1 MAVSREAGRAGERG
15 SLKNLIA
22 AIATIVVADI
32 GFGLTYPLLNVILEA
47 RRVDAA
53 VIGLNA
59 AMGPLGI
66 IAAGPLIPLLARSVG
81 GKRLALA
88 AILAIILVLLSF
100 PLLPSLGVWFLTRF
114 LFGVAGGT
122 LYTLSEAWIVGFAPA
137 DARGRVAAIYGSML
151 SLGFCIGPFLLPY
164 TGVEGYLPFVL
175 AVILV
180 GLSAFPL
187 FFIDLADTEAEQR
200 GGTTMIGFARR
211 APLLLFAVATLTMF
225 DAVMLAFFPIFGLRS
240 GLDLKAASW
249 ALAVAIAGNAVLQY
263 PVGWLADRWS
273 RKGVLWLAVIATPLL
288 ALSLPV
294 VVLTPLLWPVALLL
308 GTSAYAVYIIA
319 MTVMGDRF
327 QGRDLVAGSAAFAA
341 MWGVGGIIG
350 PPLAGFALDLL
361 GPSGIPF
368 TMTAIYAGLIAG
380 LWLARG
386 ELVREAGGSRQ

>member
-1 MAVSREAGRAGERG
+1 MAVSREPSRAGERG
-15 SLKNLIA
+15 SLRNLIA

-32 GFGLTYPLLNVILEA
+32 GFGLTYPLLNVILES
-47 RRVDAA
+47 RRIDAA

-66 IAAGPLIPLLARSVG
+66 ILSGPFIPRLAARFG
-81 GKRLALA
+81 GRPLALA
-88 AILAIILVLLSF
+88 AMIAIILVLLSF
-100 PLLPSLGVWFLTRF
+100 PLFPTIEMWFVTRF

-122 LYTLSEAWIVGFAPA
+122 LYTLSEAWILGFAPP

-151 SLGFCIGPFLLPY
+151 SLGFSAGPFLLPY
-164 TGVEGYLPFVL
+164 TGVEGWLPFVL
-175 AVILV
+175 AAMLV
-180 GLSAFPL
+180 AVSALPL
-187 FFIDLADTEAEQR
+187 LFIDLDDGRHEHA
-200 GGTTMIGFARR
+200 GGTTMLGFVRR

-240 GLDLKAASW
+240 GLDLKTASW

-273 RKGVLWLAVIATPLL
+273 RQGVLWIAAVATPLL
-288 ALSLPV
+288 AMSLPFV
-294 VVLTPLLWPVALLL
+294 VKTPLLWPVALLL

-319 MTVMGDRF
+319 MTVMADRF
-327 QGRDLVAGSAAFAA
+327 QGSDLVAGSAAFGA

-350 PPLAGFALDLL
+350 PPLAGSALDLL
-361 GPSGIPF
+361 GPSGIAI
-368 TMTAIYAGLIAG
+368 TLTAIYIGLIAG

-386 ELVREAGGSRQ
+386 ELVRNRQ

>member
-1 MAVSREAGRAGERG
+1 MAVSREPSRAGERG

-22 AIATIVVADI
+22 AITTIVVADI
-32 GFGLTYPLLNVILEA
+32 GFGLTYPLLNVILES

-66 IAAGPLIPLLARSVG
+66 ILSGPFIPRLAARFG

-88 AILAIILVLLSF
+88 AMIGIILVLLSF
-100 PLLPSLGVWFLTRF
+100 PLFPAIEVWFATRF

-122 LYTLSEAWIVGFAPA
+122 LYTLSEAWILGFAPP

-151 SLGFCIGPFLLPY
+151 SLGFSVGPFLLPY
-164 TGVEGYLPFVL
+164 TGVEGWLPFVL
-175 AVILV
+175 AAMLV
-180 GLSAFPL
+180 SLSTLPL
-187 FFIDLADTEAEQR
+187 LFIDLDNRLHEHTA
-200 GGTTMIGFARR
+200 GTTMLGFVRR

-240 GLDLKAASW
+240 GLDLKTASW

-273 RKGVLWLAVIATPLL
+273 RQGVLWIAAIATPLL
-288 ALSLPV
+288 AMSLPFV
-294 VVLTPLLWPVALLL
+294 VTTPLLWPVALLL

-319 MTVMGDRF
+319 MTVMADRF
-327 QGRDLVAGSAAFAA
+327 QGSDLVAGSAAFGA

-350 PPLAGFALDLL
+350 PPLAGFSLDLL
-361 GPSGIPF
+361 GPSGIAI
-368 TMTAIYAGLIAG
+368 TLTAIYVGLIAG
-380 LWLARG
+380 LLLARG
-386 ELVREAGGSRQ
+386 ELVR

>member
-1 MAVSREAGRAGERG
+1 MGVSRAAGRASGRG
-15 SLKNLIA
+15 SLQNLIA

-32 GFGLTYPLLNVILEA
+32 GFGLTYPLLNVILES
-47 RRVDAA
+47 RHVDAA

-66 IAAGPLIPLLARSVG
+66 IAAGPFIPRLARHWG
-81 GKRLALA
+81 GQRLALA
-88 AILAIILVLLSF
+88 AIIAIIAVRLSF
-100 PLLPSLGVWFLTRF
+100 PLLPAIEIWFVTRF
-114 LFGVAGGT
+114 LFGAAGGT
-122 LYTLSEAWIVGFAPA
+122 LYALSEAWILGFAPA
-137 DARGRVAAIYGSML
+137 EARGRVAAIYGSML
-151 SLGFCIGPFLLPY
+151 SLGFSAGPFLMPY

-175 AVILV
+175 ATILV
-180 GLSAFPL
+180 GLSALPL
-187 FFIDLADTEAEQR
+187 LFIDLAGTDREETG
-200 GGTTMIGFARR
+200 GGTTMLGFARR
-211 APLLLFAVATLTMF
+211 APLLLLAVATLTMF
-225 DAVMLAFFPIFGLRS
+225 DSVMLAFFPIFGLRS
-240 GLDLKAASW
+240 GLDLKTASF

-273 RKGVLWLAVIATPLL
+273 RQGVLWVAVIATPLL

-308 GTSAYAVYIIA
+308 GTCAYAVYIIA

-361 GPSGIPF
+361 GPSGIAY
-368 TMTAIYAGLIAG
+368 TMATIYGGLIAG
-380 LWLARG
+380 LWLADG
-386 ELVREAGGSRQ
+386 QLVRKA

>member
-32 GFGLTYPLLNVILEA
+32 GFGLTYPLLNVVLEA

-114 LFGVAGGT
+114 LFG
-122 LYTLSEAWIVGFAPA
+122 VGFAPA

-386 ELVREAGGSRQ
+386 ELVREAVGSRQ

>member
-1 MAVSREAGRAGERG
+1 MAVSREPSRAGERG

-32 GFGLTYPLLNVILEA
+32 GFGLTYPLLNIILEA
-47 RRVDAA
+47 RRIDAA

-66 IAAGPLIPLLARSVG
+66 IAAGPFIPRLAERFG
-81 GKRLALA
+81 GRRVALA
-88 AILAIILVLLSF
+88 AMVAIIVALLSF
-100 PLLPSLGVWFLTRF
+100 PLFPAVEVWFLTRF

-122 LYTLSEAWIVGFAPA
+122 LYTLSEAWILGFAPA

-151 SLGFCIGPFLLPY
+151 SLGFSAGPFLLPY
-164 TGVEGYLPFVL
+164 TGVEGWLPFVL
-175 AVILV
+175 ASTLV
-180 GLSAFPL
+180 ALSALPL
-187 FFIDLADTEAEQR
+187 LFISLDDGQHERA
-200 GGTTMIGFARR
+200 GGTTMLGFARR

-240 GLDLKAASW
+240 GLDLKTASW

-273 RKGVLWLAVIATPLL
+273 RQGVLWLAAIATPLL
-288 ALSLPV
+288 ALSLPFV
-294 VVLTPLLWPVALLL
+294 VTTPLLWPVALLL

-341 MWGVGGIIG
+341 MWGVGGMIG

-361 GPSGIPF
+361 GPSGIAF
-368 TMTAIYAGLIAG
+368 TMTAIYGGLIAG
-380 LWLARG
+380 LLLARG
-386 ELVREAGGSRQ
+386 ELVRQ

>member
-1 MAVSREAGRAGERG
+1 MALSRESSRAGERG

-32 GFGLTYPLLNVILEA
+32 GFGLTYPLLNVILES
-47 RRVDAA
+47 RRIDAA

-66 IAAGPLIPLLARSVG
+66 ILSGPFIPRLAAHFG

-88 AILAIILVLLSF
+88 AMIAIILVLLSF
-100 PLLPSLGVWFLTRF
+100 PLFPAIEVWFVTRF

-122 LYTLSEAWIVGFAPA
+122 LYTLSEAWILGFAPA

-151 SLGFCIGPFLLPY
+151 SLGFSAGPFLLPY
-164 TGVEGYLPFVL
+164 TGVEGWLPFVL
-175 AVILV
+175 AAMLV
-180 GLSAFPL
+180 AVSTLPL
-187 FFIDLADTEAEQR
+187 LFIDLDNGQHEHA
-200 GGTTMIGFARR
+200 GGTTMLGFARR
-211 APLLLFAVATLTMF
+211 APLLLFAVCTLTMF

-240 GLDLKAASW
+240 GLDLKTASW

-273 RKGVLWLAVIATPLL
+273 RQGVLWIAAVATPLL
-288 ALSLPV
+288 AMSLPFV
-294 VVLTPLLWPVALLL
+294 VKTPLLWPVALLL

-319 MTVMGDRF
+319 MTVMADRF
-327 QGRDLVAGSAAFAA
+327 QGSDLVAGSAAFGA

-350 PPLAGFALDLL
+350 PPLAGSALDLL
-361 GPSGIPF
+361 GPSGIAI
-368 TMTAIYAGLIAG
+368 TLTAIYIGLIAG

-386 ELVREAGGSRQ
+386 ELVRNRQ